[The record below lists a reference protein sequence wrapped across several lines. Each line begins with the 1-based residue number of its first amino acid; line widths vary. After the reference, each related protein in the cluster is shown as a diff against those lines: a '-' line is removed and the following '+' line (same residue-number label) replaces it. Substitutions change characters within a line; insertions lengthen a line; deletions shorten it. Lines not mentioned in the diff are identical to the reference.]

1 MSGRNSSASTTRRTG
16 SLFCWREDD
25 SSESD
30 NPSRIN
36 PNQSY
41 SLPLNRGSGRSY
53 SGFDN
58 DIPMKI
64 GRIVNSWKVSFPKT
78 ERNPEQFLLILK
90 DCLST
95 SGIHRDFFIPCLSK
109 IFEGPYRSCY
119 LVNKKLWRTW
129 REFARAFR
137 YEWGVKKDD
146 ADLLL
151 EVHELKL
158 DNNETLAEFV
168 CRARLIFKRMQ
179 YPPEFKERLKQILTK
194 FNPRLTFEILNL
206 SLKSYTELLHYVN
219 ERSYLYQRSVESQ
232 QMRPRSNRADLS
244 YVQDQFDSADEPDE
258 YLIHD
263 ELKSSDENIESEQA
277 ADFNVFQPKR
287 TVNSKKE
294 FKVSN
299 SKSLTRQRLDQN
311 LDKFQGKLNQAD
323 ITSKI
328 FAKIPVDE

>member
-1 MSGRNSSASTTRRTG
+1 M
-16 SLFCWREDD
+16 
-25 SSESD
+25 
-30 NPSRIN
+30 
-36 PNQSY
+36 
-41 SLPLNRGSGRSY
+41 
-53 SGFDN
+53 
-58 DIPMKI
+58 
-64 GRIVNSWKVSFPKT
+64 
-78 ERNPEQFLLILK
+78 LILK

-95 SGIHRDFFIPCLSK
+95 SGIHRDLFVPCLSK
-109 IFEGPYRSCY
+109 IFEGPYRSWY

-158 DNNETLAEFV
+158 EKNETLAEFA
-168 CRARLIFKRMQ
+168 CRARLIFERMQ

-328 FAKIPVDE
+328 SAKIPVDERTKPEGTKPPFDRSKLFCFNCAKLGHTLRYCTPEPQMVCCLCCETGHFNMSCSKYQGNAKSSQ